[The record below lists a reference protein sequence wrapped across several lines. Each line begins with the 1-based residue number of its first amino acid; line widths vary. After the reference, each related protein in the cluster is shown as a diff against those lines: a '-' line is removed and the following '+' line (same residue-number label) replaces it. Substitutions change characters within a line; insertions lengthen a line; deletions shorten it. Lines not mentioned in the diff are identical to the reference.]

1 MEFKKCNRCGSF
13 YVSNDNVCC
22 NCLAKE
28 RADINKF
35 KTFIGETNIDNLS
48 LNSISIETGIS
59 KRNLNRFLES
69 DDFIDIAN
77 KINLD

>member
-13 YVSNDNVCC
+13 YISNDNVCC
-22 NCLAKE
+22 NCLSKE

-35 KTFIGETNIDNLS
+35 KTFIGETNINNLS

-59 KRNLNRFLES
+59 KRNLNRFLQSEN
-69 DDFIDIAN
+69 FIDIAN